1 MTEKKMLLRRQQDS
15 NLRRQSPTDFESV
28 SLTTRTY
35 RLCVSLSTKELFC
48 LDTALATV
56 TKSGNTAIHYIATEN
71 NICLVSVR
79 WSNNRMTPEGGRYHF
94 FTSPYPFPWLLIP
107 EWRNQPNST

>member
-35 RLCVSLSTKELFC
+35 RRFQHH
-48 LDTALATV
+48 
-56 TKSGNTAIHYIATEN
+56 GNGVLYN
-71 NICLVSVR
+71 
-79 WSNNRMTPEGGRYHF
+79 
-94 FTSPYPFPWLLIP
+94 
-107 EWRNQPNST
+107 